1 MKRALFTLLT
11 LIFLSFIGGEREKHF
26 FESES
31 IHCNYETNQGRIDG
45 DYCSYYKNGKK
56 KAEGKFQNNYRIGK
70 WTVWDSTGRIRMQ
83 RDYSDPF
90 TFKRILPKVPKDKV
104 IDLLNVSPY
113 ALEYNKDGFIESF
126 YLEPRAIIW
135 TKRIWRYVK
144 PNDNNILF
152 ENDKLFSIL
161 NENIYNGNIT
171 PYQVT
176 DDEFIK
182 ELLITDLDTSSI
194 ELIGYKIKE
203 DCIFD
208 IDRLVSES
216 RILGICP
223 VVVNKVNQDTLD
235 LYWVYFPQARKY
247 LAQEKI
253 QHTKLPGHIRTMDDV
268 FFYRYFHGQIYKE
281 SNIYDRPISAYKS
294 GHEIG
299 KEAERIEISLIES
312 EHDIWITLTE

>member
-1 MKRALFTLLT
+1 MKQALFILLA
-11 LIFLSFIGGEREKHF
+11 LIFLSFIGRNRVKHS
-26 FESES
+26 FESQN
-31 IHCNYETNQGRIDG
+31 IVCHYETNEGRIDG
-45 DYCSYYKNGKK
+45 NYSSYYKNGKK
-56 KAEGKFQNNYRIGK
+56 KAEGRFENNYRVGK
-70 WTVWDSTGRIRMQ
+70 WTVWDSAGRMRMQ

-90 TFKRILPKVPKDKV
+90 TFKRLFPEVPKDKV

-113 ALEYNKDGFIESF
+113 AMEYNKDGFIESF

-135 TKRIWRYVK
+135 AKRIWRYVK
-144 PNDNNILF
+144 PNENNILF

-161 NENIYNGNIT
+161 NKNIYNGNIT
-171 PYQVT
+171 PYQAT
-176 DDEFIK
+176 DDEFLK
-182 ELLITDLDTSSI
+182 ELHITDLDTSAI

-208 IDRLVSES
+208 IERLVTES

-223 VVVNKVNQDTLD
+223 VVVNKVKQDTLD
-235 LYWVYFPQARKY
+235 LYWIYFPQARKY

-253 QHTKLPGHIRTMDDV
+253 LHTKLPSHIRTLDDV
-268 FFYRYFHGQIYKE
+268 FFYRYFYGQIYKE
-281 SNIYDRPISAYKS
+281 ATVHDRPISAYKS
-294 GHEIG
+294 GLEIE